1 MFSKYYRYYSYYRFS
16 RKLAKLAHRIGK
28 SAFRQVVTLVVML
41 KSKNVPTFAKVSI
54 IGVLGYLICPF
65 DLIPD
70 FLLGGL
76 VDDLAAIALLIAETS
91 IYMTKE
97 IEAEIDRVMKQFNL

>member
-1 MFSKYYRYYSYYRFS
+1 MFSKYYRYYSYYRIG
-16 RKLAKLAHRIGK
+16 RKLLNLMHRIGK
-28 SAFRQVVTLVVML
+28 KAFRQVVTLVVML

-54 IGVLGYLICPF
+54 TCVLGYLICPF
-65 DLIPD
+65 DIIPD

-76 VDDLAAIALLIAETS
+76 VDDLAAIALLTAEIS

-97 IEAEIDRVMKQFNL
+97 IESEVDKVMKQFKM